1 MKKLIIGFLLS
12 ILSLGVSADPQQDS
26 LVQQRQQLSSLGLSD
41 KAIEKL
47 SPEQIVKIFAIH
59 QRHGFHPGG
68 DHPKHIFVPFIVFFS
83 IVIIASLSLF
93 FNYKKTQSIHRI
105 IYKSVETGAPLPLDL
120 LTKAASG
127 RKVSDLKKG
136 IILTSLGVGLIL
148 VLYIE
153 KLTWSVGFIPLFV
166 GIGFLIVDK
175 LDKKNQVKVET
186 VQNG

>member
-12 ILSLGVSADPQQDS
+12 ILSFSVFGDPQKDS
-26 LVQQRQQLSSLGLSD
+26 LVQQRQQLNNLGLSD

-68 DHPKHIFVPFIVFFS
+68 NHPQHIFVPFIVFFS

-93 FNYKKTQSIHRI
+93 FNYKKSQSIHRI

-136 IILTSLGVGLIL
+136 IILTSAGLGILL

-153 KLTWSVGFIPLFV
+153 KLIWSVGFIPLFI

-175 LDKKNQVKVET
+175 LDKKNRLKEEK